1 MDAQMQTGLYCD
13 WSKQVWVRF
22 KQVWIISQ
30 SKLPGSTVSEIEWP
44 LVEAN
49 LNTVRQLCISSL
61 TLICVNLAFQREN
74 KIKSSIVIYKTTKSC
89 IGHIIIWL
97 AVFHITMLIVY
108 IYRISVVI
116 NKISMLDWVDNSSL
130 TIGHA

>member
-1 MDAQMQTGLYCD
+1 MLKC
-13 WSKQVWVRF
+13 
-22 KQVWIISQ
+22 
-30 SKLPGSTVSEIEWP
+30 KLVCTVIDLNKSEIDLNRCGSFLKANYLDLSEIEWP

-89 IGHIIIWL
+89 IGHIIWL
-97 AVFHITMLIVY
+97 AVFHIMMLIVY